1 MIRTI
6 IAISILLA
14 SCSIVRASSTNE
26 FQQLDSHV
34 SNVYR
39 TTIISDKDMIFS
51 DKERESLRGKKED
64 ASKSQDIYKKWK
76 DILNSRNP

>member
-14 SCSIVRASSTNE
+14 SCSIVRASSNNE
-26 FQQLDSHV
+26 FRQLDNHV

-51 DKERESLRGKKED
+51 DKEKESLRGKKED
-64 ASKSQDIYKKWK
+64 TTKSQDIYKKWK
-76 DILNSRNP
+76 DILNSRQP